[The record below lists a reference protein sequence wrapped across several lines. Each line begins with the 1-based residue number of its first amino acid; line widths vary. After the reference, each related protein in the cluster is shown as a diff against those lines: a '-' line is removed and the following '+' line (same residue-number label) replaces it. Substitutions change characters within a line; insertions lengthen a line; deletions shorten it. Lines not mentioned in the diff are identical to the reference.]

1 MKTGERFSQKLKRT
15 VRAALWLLP
24 GPPPNPSALH
34 LQGSAHHPLHTPAP
48 FPGPCSSW
56 LALLGGN
63 WPTHLS
69 RREPELA
76 ESHPPSPFQMASS
89 FIPKQPWEAQMGTL
103 IISGA
108 QRGCDPSLRS
118 HSLGMVCPALE
129 SSPFLW
135 RALSRFSVWKKR
147 TPFPYQQCGP
157 HAGPLRG
164 QHPSSG
170 PCLCI
175 HPAV

>member
-1 MKTGERFSQKLKRT
+1 MRSYGNGLFLLQHFKNTLNYMKMGERFSQKLKRT
-15 VRAALWLLP
+15 VRAALWPLP
-24 GPPPNPSALH
+24 GTPPNPSALH
-34 LQGSAHHPLHTPAP
+34 LQGPAHHPLHTPAP

-56 LALLGGN
+56 LTLLGGN

-129 SSPFLW
+129 SSPFL
-135 RALSRFSVWKKR
+135 
-147 TPFPYQQCGP
+147 
-157 HAGPLRG
+157 
-164 QHPSSG
+164 
-170 PCLCI
+170 
-175 HPAV
+175 